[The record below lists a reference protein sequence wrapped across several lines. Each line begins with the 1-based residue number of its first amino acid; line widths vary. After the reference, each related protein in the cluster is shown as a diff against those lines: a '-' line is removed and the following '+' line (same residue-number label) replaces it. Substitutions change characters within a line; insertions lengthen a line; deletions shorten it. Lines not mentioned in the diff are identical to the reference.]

1 MRTRTRHRKKGMTA
15 LQAAILTGVSIAVAL
30 IVGYWIW
37 TVVVGSIRTE
47 RLALTIPSAEYTTSL
62 PQLGTSGW
70 VISLRMANNGP
81 SDSTIVDIRING
93 KSITTLPS
101 DTVYVNVTVGTGTS
115 TILYEWYSGESNPKS
130 SGKTVNGIPIR
141 AGEEATVAIE
151 LQETPYR
158 SGQTIEIAFVTAANQ
173 VYTSSIALP

>member
-47 RLALTIPSAEYTTSL
+47 RLTLTIPSAEYATSL

-70 VISLRMANNGP
+70 IISLRMANNGP
-81 SDSTIVDIRING
+81 SDSTIVDVRING
-93 KSITTLPS
+93 KSIASLS
-101 DTVYVNVTVGTGTS
+101 ASTVYVTVTVGTDTY
-115 TILYEWYSGESNPKS
+115 TWASGDSKPTLSGSNQ
-130 SGKTVNGIPIR
+130 VNGVPIR
-141 AGEEATVAIE
+141 AGDEASVTIE
-151 LQETPYR
+151 LKETPYR

>member
-1 MRTRTRHRKKGMTA
+1 MRTRTRRRKKGMTA

-47 RLALTIPSAEYTTSL
+47 RLSLTIPSAEYSTMLTNL
-62 PQLGTSGW
+62 ATSGW
-70 VISLRMANNGP
+70 TITLKMANNGP

-93 KSITTLPS
+93 KSITTLNAS
-101 DTVYVNVTVGTGTS
+101 TVYVEVTVEGNTYT
-115 TILYEWYSGESNPKS
+115 WQSGESKPVL
-130 SGKTVNGIPIR
+130 SGNTVNGIPIR
-141 AGEEATVAIE
+141 AGEEANVTIE
-151 LQETPYR
+151 LKETPYR